1 MSLFTAGD
9 TLKVIVIGDDGIARA
24 SVVKRDATMAGNKY
38 IITQKDVFL
47 QRVKKFDL
55 FWIDQPTILFR
66 QNSIHAVNPD
76 GEESYPTPQETAD
89 VIENSAMH
97 LFTIFGKE
105 TNIMMIILLILAGVG
120 AGSGC
125 VAAYYGYQH
134 DAALKDIHA
143 DIASVQGYVSN
154 LSYVSPQ
161 PVEQVTPVVIQK
173 PTVKP
178 TVVVTTSPTPYP
190 VQTLPA
196 LGR

>member
-9 TLKVIVIGDDGIARA
+9 TLKVIIIGDDGIARA
-24 SVVKRDATMAGNKY
+24 SMTKRDATMAGNKY

-66 QNSIHAVNPD
+66 QNSIHAVPYT

-105 TNIMMIILLILAGVG
+105 TNVLMIILMILAGVA

-143 DIASVQGYVSN
+143 DIASVQGSLVNITGSN
-154 LSYVSPQ
+154 SIPIDNSGIPTVTTVPRGT
-161 PVEQVTPVVIQK
+161 VTVTP
-173 PTVKP
+173 
-178 TVVVTTSPTPYP
+178 TPG
-190 VQTLPA
+190 LP
-196 LGR
+196 RV

>member
-9 TLKVIVIGDDGIARA
+9 TLKVIIIGDDGIARA
-24 SVVKRDATMAGNKY
+24 QVVKRDATIAGNKY

-66 QNSIHAVNPD
+66 QNSIHAVSRD

-105 TNIMMIILLILAGVG
+105 TNILMILLLVLAGVA
-120 AGSGC
+120 AGGGC
-125 VAAYYGYQH
+125 VGAYFAYNNSKAIA
-134 DAALKDIHA
+134 DNHA
-143 DIASVQGYVSN
+143 DISAIAGQIVNITGSTSN
-154 LSYVSPQ
+154 GVPIDNSGIPT
-161 PVEQVTPVVIQK
+161 VTPK
-173 PTVKP
+173 PTGTIKP
-178 TVVVTTSPTPYP
+178 SATPG
-190 VQTLPA
+190 LPQV
-196 LGR
+196 